1 MVRTIDR
8 LLGTVTRTV
17 HVLRDN
23 GIPCALGGDYAMYTR
38 GGPLT
43 EVHSEVDVL
52 VRPADLARGLSAL
65 AEAGLRPPLPI
76 ADTER
81 TTLYDHDIRVDLV
94 YSPNYR
100 PITDALL
107 ARAES
112 LPVGPE
118 AMPVV
123 TVADFLVAELIVAD
137 PHRLDFT
144 HLLHIA
150 RELRAQV
157 DWERVRAETAV
168 SPYARAFL
176 GLLDDLGISAG
187 HRELGSACE
196 HGSTAV

>member
-8 LLGTVTRTV
+8 LLDTVTRTL

-23 GIPCALGGDYAMYTR
+23 DIPCAVGGDYGMYAR
-38 GGPLT
+38 GGPLAVAQA
-43 EVHSEVDVL
+43 EVEVL
-52 VRPADLARGLSAL
+52 VRPADLARGLEAL
-65 AEAGLRPPLPI
+65 AAAGLRPPLPN

-81 TTLYDHDIRVDLV
+81 TTLYDRDIRVDLV
-94 YSPNYR
+94 FSPNYR

-107 ARAES
+107 ARAEA

-118 AMPVV
+118 DMPVV

-144 HLLHIA
+144 RLLYIA
-150 RELRAQV
+150 RELRVQV

-187 HRELGSACE
+187 RCE
-196 HGSTAV
+196 RGSTAV

>member
-1 MVRTIDR
+1 MVRTTDR
-8 LLGTVTRTV
+8 LLDTVTRTL

-23 GIPCALGGDYAMYTR
+23 GIPCALSGDYAMYAR
-38 GGPLT
+38 GGPLA
-43 EVHSEVDVL
+43 EAHAEVDVL
-52 VRPADLARGLSAL
+52 VRPADVARGLSLL
-65 AEAGLRPPLPI
+65 ADAGLRPPLPI

-94 YSPNYR
+94 FSPNYR

-107 ARAES
+107 ARAEA

-123 TVADFLVAELIVAD
+123 AVADFLVTELIVAD

-144 HLLHIA
+144 RLLYIA

-157 DWERVRAETAV
+157 DWERVRDETAV

-187 HRELGSACE
+187 RCE
-196 HGSTAV
+196 RGSTPV